1 MADRDLAG
9 YASELADKA
18 RVIPGLDARLARID
32 AGVGADSYHVLQG
45 LRDPEAEREVSKC
58 CYLYQRFGSTGTRGA
73 VEVDGPMEQP
83 KVARLFAE
91 VFRAKTGS
99 EWGSVQPGDRAKPG
113 MYWLQ
118 QEATPDLKAQ
128 WQYYVSDGVDGKRT
142 GWYPY
147 EASASDEVEELYSQ
161 HVANARESRT
171 ATRVVS
177 SGYFSYKV
185 DLDNMKQTNQR
196 TKKVRS
202 IRRAH
207 GEEPREGCFREV
219 MKAMKA
225 PAKAAMKPMQA
236 KKRVSK
242 VGTKAQVLAG
252 KKESAAGKK
261 AFEQNLS
268 KWILACSRARA
279 ELGLTGFVPVKKG
292 TAFYDKTREY
302 YTAAVGS

>member
-1 MADRDLAG
+1 M
-9 YASELADKA
+9 
-18 RVIPGLDARLARID
+18 
-32 AGVGADSYHVLQG
+32 
-45 LRDPEAEREVSKC
+45 
-58 CYLYQRFGSTGTRGA
+58 F
-73 VEVDGPMEQP
+73 
-83 KVARLFAE
+83 
-91 VFRAKTGS
+91 
-99 EWGSVQPGDRAKPG
+99 
-113 MYWLQ
+113 WLQ
-118 QEATPDLKAQ
+118 QHATPDLKAQ

-147 EASASDEVEELYSQ
+147 AASASDEVEELYSQ

-177 SGYFSYKV
+177 SGYFTYKV

-207 GEEPREGCFREV
+207 GEVPREDGAREL
-219 MKAMKA
+219 MKARAKTMPPMAAMKK
-225 PAKAAMKPMQA
+225 PAKAAMKPMKA
-236 KKRVSK
+236 KNRVSK

-252 KKESAAGKK
+252 KKERTKSGLRKEHLVKSKGGKTVTRRKSAAGKK
-261 AFEQNLS
+261 VFEQNLS
-268 KWILACSRARA
+268 RWILACSRARA

-302 YTAAVGS
+302 YTASVVS